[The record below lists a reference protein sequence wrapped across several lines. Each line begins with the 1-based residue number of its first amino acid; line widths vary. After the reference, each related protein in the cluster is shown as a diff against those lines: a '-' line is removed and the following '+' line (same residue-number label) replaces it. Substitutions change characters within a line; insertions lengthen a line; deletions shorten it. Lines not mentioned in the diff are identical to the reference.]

1 MRLPN
6 AVTRFTAA
14 LGVTAAL
21 LIGAATTATPAHAG
35 GIGLFGQ
42 GGAYQERQYYHL
54 DDPREGVLGP
64 FQESQRIPFGGMGL
78 EILLGDR
85 NDRIAGIARIY
96 WQAEGPQPDL
106 TGSRPGNLV
115 LNRREDTRHVGLFS
129 VGLQGGLFGN
139 PDVGMLTVIGLLG
152 SGFLTTDH
160 TEYVF
165 GELGFGG
172 TYRLG
177 RSVELH
183 GNLAGH
189 LRFRKWARGGA
200 TGVMGVRVLFD

>member
-1 MRLPN
+1 MRLPT
-6 AVTRFTAA
+6 ALTRLTSTV
-14 LGVTAAL
+14 GVASAL
-21 LIGAATTATPAHAG
+21 LVAAATFTTTAYAG
-35 GIGLFGQ
+35 GVGVFSQ
-42 GGAYQERQYYHL
+42 GGLYQERQYYHL
-54 DDPREGVLGP
+54 DDPREGILGP
-64 FQESQRIPFGGMGL
+64 FQESQMIPFGGLGL
-78 EILLGDR
+78 EVLLGDR
-85 NDRIAGIARIY
+85 NDRIAGLARIY
-96 WQAEGPQPDL
+96 WQAEGPQGDL
-106 TGSRPGNLV
+106 AGTRPGNLV
-115 LNRREDTRHVGLFS
+115 TNRREDTRHVGLFS

-165 GELGFGG
+165 GELGVGG

-177 RSVELH
+177 RSIELH

-200 TGVMGVRVLFD
+200 TGVMGLRVLFD